1 MKAASTPCHSRQVGL
16 LNTTIAEHDVLDI
29 QRLILFTGLALVLVL
44 IWQAW
49 IEYDGKQ
56 QPIETLVERVDQ
68 SQAVSARPGS
78 SVQPEQDVPSAPA
91 APDKPAAQ
99 APVLLASALASTN
112 TVTVETDLVRAQID
126 TYGGDLRHLELLTY
140 PVTLDQPDQPFN
152 LLNDKGADLF
162 VIQGGLLGVQAD
174 LPNHHTPYTSERRNY
189 LLTPGADTIEAVL
202 EWQGPESVVYRKVYT
217 FERDS
222 YYITVRYEVTNN
234 GSTPWQG
241 YIYNQILRT
250 EVKEK
255 SSGLGFFGRLPS
267 YTGGVIYTPED
278 KYQKIDFDDMREANL
293 SRSTPTGW
301 VAMLQHYFVGALL
314 PRGGTAY
321 EFYSNVTARDSQPRY
336 HIGYKSVEPTVVPPG
351 DKGELSARFYVGPKE
366 QHRLVEVD
374 QQLELTVDY
383 GWLTPVS
390 SPLFWLL
397 TNINKVVGNWG
408 VSIILLTLLVKLVF
422 YPLSAASYKSM
433 ARMKNLQPRMKTLK
447 ERFGDDKQK
456 FQQAMMEMYKKE
468 KINPFGSCLPIVIQ
482 IPVFIALYWVLLE
495 SVELRQAP
503 FALWIKDLSS
513 QDPYYVLPLLMGAS
527 MFGQTL
533 LNPTPVDPMQK
544 NLMMAMPVVFTVFF
558 LWFPAGLVLYWL
570 VNNILSI
577 TQQWV
582 ITRKIQAAG
591 G

>member
-1 MKAASTPCHSRQVGL
+1 MP
-16 LNTTIAEHDVLDI
+16 
-29 QRLILFTGLALVLVL
+29 
-44 IWQAW
+44 
-49 IEYDGKQ
+49 
-56 QPIETLVERVDQ
+56 
-68 SQAVSARPGS
+68 
-78 SVQPEQDVPSAPA
+78 
-91 APDKPAAQ
+91 
-99 APVLLASALASTN
+99 
-112 TVTVETDLVRAQID
+112 
-126 TYGGDLRHLELLTY
+126 
-140 PVTLDQPDQPFN
+140 
-152 LLNDKGADLF
+152 
-162 VIQGGLLGVQAD
+162 
-174 LPNHHTPYTSERRNY
+174 
-189 LLTPGADTIEAVL
+189 PGAT
-202 EWQGPESVVYRKVYT
+202 
-217 FERDS
+217 
-222 YYITVRYEVTNN
+222 
-234 GSTPWQG
+234 
-241 YIYNQILRT
+241 
-250 EVKEK
+250 
-255 SSGLGFFGRLPS
+255 
-267 YTGGVIYTPED
+267 
-278 KYQKIDFDDMREANL
+278 
-293 SRSTPTGW
+293 
-301 VAMLQHYFVGALL
+301 
-314 PRGGTAY
+314 
-321 EFYSNVTARDSQPRY
+321 
-336 HIGYKSVEPTVVPPG
+336 
-351 DKGELSARFYVGPKE
+351 GELNARLFVGPKE
-366 QHRLVEVD
+366 QHRLAEVD

-397 TNINKVVGNWG
+397 NRINVAMGNWG
-408 VSIILLTLLVKLVF
+408 VSIILLTFLVKLVF

-456 FQQAMMEMYKKE
+456 FQHAMMEIYKKE

-544 NLMMAMPVVFTVFF
+544 NLMLAMPVVFTVFF

-577 TQQWV
+577 AQQWM